1 MAPSARSLLQ
11 AAWSKVTNKPAEPA
25 VPPVVIHDPA
35 AQGAQD
41 LDDPFLD
48 PKAQERAGNLIARA
62 AAKAGSRGP
71 KGE

>member
-1 MAPSARSLLQ
+1 MAHSARSLLQ

-25 VPPVVIHDPA
+25 TPPVMVYDPA

-48 PKAQERAGNLIARA
+48 PKARERAGELIARVA
-62 AAKAGSRGP
+62 QGGKDRNS
-71 KGE
+71 

>member
-11 AAWSKVTNKPAEPA
+11 AAWSKVTNKPVEP
-25 VPPVVIHDPA
+25 VIPPVIVHDPQ

-48 PKAQERAGNLIARA
+48 PKARERAGNLIARA
-62 AAKAGSRGP
+62 AQGAKDPAP
-71 KGE
+71 